1 MKPSPPITRFRA
13 QFETALQRGWT
24 SPWTGRLLVAC
35 LGLALVWALAT
46 LGLGLWVVWAVATHG
61 AGGLRTTT
69 PILWLLALWM
79 VVPAGLGWVWFQFTR
94 DGRGLRRDRV
104 LEAAERGDAEAIL
117 AVAEAYR
124 RSDPAA
130 ARAWLLQGAQAG
142 HAAAMRELAQDLM
155 EGRGG
160 VRDLATAAA
169 WAERAE
175 ALGDPVAP
183 SLRRR
188 LDALRQDRF
197 SAEPPGAAG

>member
-94 DGRGLRRDRV
+94 DGRGLKRDRV

-130 ARAWLLQGAQAG
+130 ARAWLLQGARAG